1 MRTTFTRRTLQL
13 VLTTTAILIA
23 SGPLAA
29 QQLKSPLRQLPA
41 DVVQPPATQQSAT
54 PPQATPPAVTPPPG
68 ASQQPAANGPVLQLS
83 IDQAVDMGL
92 ETSLGLKAE
101 RLNVDITAQ
110 GIAGAQ
116 SAFIPTL
123 TVGFTGN
130 TAQRQSTDFTQGNSD
145 ISTHNSGGQGALDQA
160 LPWNGTKYHIGWN
173 ASRVTTLGGINTF
186 NPQLGSA
193 LTFNVTQPLWRNFR
207 IDSSRGSVLSSEIS
221 HKMADLNLQQRVVST
236 QANVQRAYLNLV
248 GAIKGQEVAQQ
259 NMDIAQDSL
268 RAARARV
275 AVGVSPNTDVIQAQ
289 AQAASFGEQLIVA
302 NSAIST
308 AEDQLRELI
317 LDPSRPDYWSVK
329 LEPTSTILLTEQNI
343 DADAVIKN
351 ALTNRLDAEAQRQQ
365 IEVTN
370 LNLRVNQ
377 NLAHPSLDLQVSY
390 TATGTAGTQ
399 FTYGSGFPPPVLG
412 ETDRS
417 FSTALGDAFLGA
429 YPSWTVGV
437 LFGYPIGRSGA
448 EAATAQNAL
457 TKRQQE
463 INLQSL
469 QIEIVREVREAVREV
484 TTSYQRVQAT
494 QAALNA
500 TQAQLDAQQR
510 RFEVGLI
517 GSFELQQ
524 NQRDLATARQ
534 NDLQAKISYNLALI
548 TLNAVQKIAQ

>member
-13 VLTTTAILIA
+13 VLTTTAMLVA

-41 DVVQPPATQQSAT
+41 DVVQQPATQQPAT
-54 PPQATPPAVTPPPG
+54 PPQTTPPTATPQG
-68 ASQQPAANGPVLQLS
+68 APQQPAASGPVLQVS
-83 IDQAVDMGL
+83 IDQAVDMSL

-101 RLNVDITAQ
+101 RVNVDITAQ
-110 GIAGAQ
+110 GIAAAQ

-123 TVGFTGN
+123 TLGFTGN
-130 TAQRQSTDFTQGNSD
+130 TAQRQSTDFTQGNAD

-207 IDSSRGSVLSSEIS
+207 IDPSRGSVLSSEIS

-248 GAIKGQEVAQQ
+248 GAIKGAEVAQQ
-259 NMDIAQDSL
+259 NMDIAQETL
-268 RAARARV
+268 RSARARV

-289 AQAASFGEQLIVA
+289 AQAASFSEQLIVA
-302 NSAIST
+302 TSAIST

-317 LDPSRPDYWSVK
+317 LDPGRTDYWTVK
-329 LEPTSTILLTEQNI
+329 LEPTSTILLTEQNV

-351 ALTNRLDAEAQRQQ
+351 ALTNRIDAEAQRQQ
-365 IEVTN
+365 IQATD

-377 NLAHPSLDLQVSY
+377 NLSHPSLDLQVSY

-399 FTYGSGFPPPVLG
+399 FTYGSGFPPVVLG
-412 ETDRS
+412 ETDRNFTS
-417 FSTALGDAFLGA
+417 ALGDAFLGS

-448 EAATAQNAL
+448 EAAAAQNTL
-457 TKRQQE
+457 TKHQQE
-463 INLQSL
+463 INLQQL
-469 QIEIVREVREAVREV
+469 QIEIVREVREAIRQV

-494 QAALNA
+494 QAALNS
-500 TQAQLDAQQR
+500 TQAQLDAQQKK
-510 RFEVGLI
+510 FDVGLI
-517 GSFELQQ
+517 SSFELQQ

-534 NDLQAKISYNLALI
+534 NDLQAKIAYNLALI

>member
-1 MRTTFTRRTLQL
+1 MLTTFTRRTLQL

-29 QQLKSPLRQLPA
+29 QQLKSALRQLPA
-41 DVVQPPATQQSAT
+41 DAAQQPATQQSAT
-54 PPQATPPAVTPPPG
+54 PPQATPPAVTPPQG
-68 ASQQPAANGPVLQLS
+68 ASQQPANGPVLQLS
-83 IDQAVDMGL
+83 IDQAVDMSL

-101 RLNVDITAQ
+101 RVNVDITAQ
-110 GIAGAQ
+110 GIASAQ

-123 TVGFTGN
+123 TLGFTGN
-130 TAQRQSTDFTQGNSD
+130 TAQRQSTDFTQGNAD

-160 LPWNGTKYHIGWN
+160 LPWNGTRYHIGWN

-207 IDSSRGSVLSSEIS
+207 IDPSRGSVLSSEIS
-221 HKMADLNLQQRVVST
+221 HKMADLNLQQRVIST

-317 LDPSRPDYWSVK
+317 LDPGRSDYWSVK
-329 LEPTSTILLTEQNI
+329 LEPTSTILLTDQTI
-343 DADAVIKN
+343 DSDAVIKN
-351 ALTNRLDAEAQRQQ
+351 ALANRLDAEAQRQQ
-365 IEVTN
+365 IQVTD
-370 LNLRVNQ
+370 LN
-377 NLAHPSLDLQVSY
+377 LQVSY

-399 FTYGSGFPPPVLG
+399 FTYGSGFPPVVLG
-412 ETDRS
+412 ETDRNFTS
-417 FSTALGDAFLGA
+417 ALGDAFLGS

-448 EAATAQNAL
+448 EAAVAQDAL
-457 TKRQQE
+457 TKHQQE
-463 INLQSL
+463 INLQQL
-469 QIEIVREVREAVREV
+469 QIEIVREVREAIRQVA
-484 TTSYQRVQAT
+484 TSYQRVQAT
-494 QAALNA
+494 QAALDA

-510 RFEVGLI
+510 RFETGLTS
-517 GSFELQQ
+517 SFELQQ

>member
-1 MRTTFTRRTLQL
+1 MRTTYTRRTLPL
-13 VLTTTAILIA
+13 VLTTIAMLAA

-29 QQLKSPLRQLPA
+29 QQLKSPLRQMPA
-41 DVVQPPATQQSAT
+41 GAVQQPAVQPPAARPSA
-54 PPQATPPAVTPPPG
+54 A
-68 ASQQPAANGPVLQLS
+68 QQPAAAQTTSNGPVLQLS
-83 IDQAVDMGL
+83 IDQAVDMAL
-92 ETSLGLKAE
+92 QTSLGLQAE
-101 RLNVDITAQ
+101 RLNIDITAQ
-110 GIAGAQ
+110 GIQSAQ

-130 TAQRQSTDFTQGNSD
+130 TAQRQSTDFTQGNND
-145 ISTHNSGGQGALDQA
+145 ISTHNSGGQGALDQT

-173 ASRVTTLGGINTF
+173 ANRVTTIGGINTF

-193 LTFNVTQPLWRNFR
+193 LSFNVTQPLWRNFR
-207 IDSSRGSVLSSEIS
+207 VDPARGSVLSSEIS

-236 QANVQRAYLNLV
+236 QANVQRAYLSLV

-289 AQAASFGEQLIVA
+289 AQAASFSEQLIIA
-302 NSAIST
+302 NSGIST
-308 AEDQLRELI
+308 AEDSLRELI
-317 LDPSRPDYWSVK
+317 LDPSRPDYWTVK
-329 LEPTSTILLTEQNI
+329 IEPTSTILLTEQTVDT
-343 DADAVIKN
+343 DAIIKN
-351 ALTNRLDAEAQRQQ
+351 ALANRLDAEAQRQQ
-365 IEVTN
+365 IETTN
-370 LNLRVNQ
+370 LNLKVNQ
-377 NLAHPSLDLQVSY
+377 NQSHPSLDLQVSY
-390 TATGTAGTQ
+390 VATGTAGTQ
-399 FTYGSGFPPPVLG
+399 FTYGSGFPPAVLG

-417 FSTALGDAFLGA
+417 FTSALGDAFLGA

-437 LFGYPIGRSGA
+437 LFGYPVGRSGA
-448 EAATAQNAL
+448 EAAVAQNTLA
-457 TKRQQE
+457 KHQQE
-463 INLQSL
+463 LNLQSL

-484 TTSYQRVQAT
+484 NTTYQRVQAT
-494 QAALNA
+494 QAALTA

-524 NQRDLATARQ
+524 NQRDLAVARQ
-534 NDLQAKISYNLALI
+534 NDLQAKIAYNLALI

>member
-1 MRTTFTRRTLQL
+1 MRTTLTRRTLPL
-13 VLTTTAILIA
+13 VLTTIAILFA

-41 DVVQPPATQQSAT
+41 SVTQQPTPQPPTAQLPGTQQS
-54 PPQATPPAVTPPPG
+54 G
-68 ASQQPAANGPVLQLS
+68 ANGPVLQLS

-101 RLNVDITAQ
+101 RLNVDIAAQ
-110 GIAGAQ
+110 GIASAQ

-123 TVGFTGN
+123 SVGFQSN

-145 ISTHNSGGQGALDQA
+145 ISTRNSGGQGALDQA
-160 LPWNGTKYHIGWN
+160 LPWNGTTYHIGWN
-173 ASRVTTLGGINTF
+173 ASRATTIGGINTF

-207 IDSSRGSVLSSEIS
+207 MDPSRGSVLSSEIT
-221 HKMADLNLQQRVVST
+221 HKMADLNLQQRVIAT

-289 AQAASFGEQLIVA
+289 AQAANFAEQLIVA
-302 NSAIST
+302 NSGIST

-317 LDPSRPDYWSVK
+317 LDPTRPDYWTVK
-329 LEPTSTILLTEQNI
+329 LEPTTTILLTEQSV
-343 DADAVIKN
+343 DADAIIKN
-351 ALTNRLDAEAQRQQ
+351 ALANRLDAEAQRQQ

-377 NLAHPSLDLQVSY
+377 NLVHPSLNLQVSY

-399 FTYGSGFPPPVLG
+399 FTYGSGFPPQVLG
-412 ETDRS
+412 ESDRS
-417 FSTALGDAFLGA
+417 FTTALGDAFLGS

-437 LFGYPIGRSGA
+437 LLGYPIGRSGP
-448 EAATAQNAL
+448 EAAVAQNSL
-457 TKRQQE
+457 TKHQQE
-463 INLQSL
+463 INLQQL

-484 TTSYQRVQAT
+484 QTSYQRVQAT
-494 QAALNA
+494 QAALDA

-510 RFEVGLI
+510 RFDVGLI

-524 NQRDLATARQ
+524 NQRDLAAARQ